1 MEGIR
6 IVKIILKY
14 WLLITIII
22 SGLIGL
28 NYAAIQQVLRLG
40 ADNPQI
46 QMAEDAA
53 AKLASGQQV
62 RDVVPVEQVDIASSV
77 ASYLIVFDASGQ
89 PIASSARLNGQ
100 IPTLPAGV
108 FDYVRQNSED
118 RITWSPQPGVR
129 DAIVVT
135 QFKGVHSG
143 FVVAGRSL
151 REVEKLID
159 TIGQILLIGWL
170 GMLIVTLLGT
180 TLVFWKPRTVQ
191 ERQDVQESKN
201 ARL

>member
-1 MEGIR
+1 M
-6 IVKIILKY
+6 KNILKY
-14 WLLITIII
+14 WLLIAVIV
-22 SGLIGL
+22 SGVIGL
-28 NYAAIQQVLRLG
+28 NYAAIQQVLRQG
-40 ADNPQI
+40 ANNPQI

-53 AKLASGQQV
+53 AKLASGQQA
-62 RDVVPVEQVDIASSV
+62 RDVVPVEQVDIASSI

-100 IPTLPAGV
+100 IPTPPSGV
-108 FDYVRQNSED
+108 FDYVRQHDED
-118 RITWSPQPGVR
+118 RITWSPQAGVR
-129 DAIVVT
+129 DAIVVA

-159 TIGQILLIGWL
+159 AIGQILLIGWL

-180 TLVFWKPRTVQ
+180 AFVFWKPRAIG

-201 ARL
+201 IHLAKD